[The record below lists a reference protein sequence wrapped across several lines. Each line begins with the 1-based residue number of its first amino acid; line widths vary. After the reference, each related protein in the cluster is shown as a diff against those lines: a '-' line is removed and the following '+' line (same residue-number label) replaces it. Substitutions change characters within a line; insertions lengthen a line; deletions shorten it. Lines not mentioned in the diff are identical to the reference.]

1 MRFSFVIN
9 LKRKKIATYK
19 LIMSILAQAA
29 LPQKK
34 CVLFLNCRIV
44 VAIIPI

>member
-29 LPQKK
+29 LPQKN
-34 CVLFLNCRIV
+34 VSFF
-44 VAIIPI
+44 